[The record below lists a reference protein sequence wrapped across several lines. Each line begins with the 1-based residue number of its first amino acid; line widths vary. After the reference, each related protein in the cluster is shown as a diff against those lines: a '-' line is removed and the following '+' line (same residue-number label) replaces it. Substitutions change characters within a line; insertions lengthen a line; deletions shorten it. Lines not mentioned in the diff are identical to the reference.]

1 MNVAIDEEQ
10 LQHFDKDTEWL
21 HSHYDG
27 LIEKHNHE
35 YVAVDNQDV
44 IAYDNN
50 LDKLKQKLAEKHI
63 ESTDILIEFIR
74 DKKKLQMQL
83 FVYNGL

>member
-1 MNVAIDEEQ
+1 MNVVVDEEQ

-21 HSHYDG
+21 RSHYDD
-27 LIEKHNHE
+27 LIEKHNQE
-35 YVAVDNQDV
+35 YVAIDNQDV

-63 ESTDILIEFIR
+63 EFTDILIEFIR
-74 DKKKLQMQL
+74 DKKYLRM
-83 FVYNGL
+83 